1 MNNRTEIFKLDDPK
15 KWIFMDRI
23 EKHILVYCH
32 INDTYI
38 YKYIDELSGRITCFD
53 YRQVLLYNTAK
64 HEFIDQLEYTSLSP
78 IKHVVNLLYETCIIS
93 ENGTY
98 KRDTTFIVGIK
109 KLGSLCYKV
118 KWVSVYHNDYCKIR
132 KDRSIKCYAIQTSK
146 YATRICAS
154 KKMALNN
161 SRALESTQVNSID
174 SGVIDKRPMAAHNLI
189 ASDLTATKITSGSI
203 TADKLNA
210 IDKTK

>member
-1 MNNRTEIFKLDDPK
+1 MYNRTKIFKLDDPK
-15 KWIFMDRI
+15 KWIFIDRI

-38 YKYIDELSGRITCFD
+38 YKYIDELSGRITYFD

-78 IKHVVNLLYETCIIS
+78 IKHIVNLLYETCVIS

-109 KLGSLCYKV
+109 KLGLLCYKV
-118 KWVSVYHNDYCKIR
+118 KWVSVYHNDYCKIH

-146 YATRICAS
+146 YATRICTS

-161 SRALESTQVNSID
+161 SKALESTQVDTIESDI
-174 SGVIDKRPMAAHNLI
+174 VTKRAMVFHNLI
-189 ASDLTATKITSGSI
+189 ASDLTAKKITSGSI